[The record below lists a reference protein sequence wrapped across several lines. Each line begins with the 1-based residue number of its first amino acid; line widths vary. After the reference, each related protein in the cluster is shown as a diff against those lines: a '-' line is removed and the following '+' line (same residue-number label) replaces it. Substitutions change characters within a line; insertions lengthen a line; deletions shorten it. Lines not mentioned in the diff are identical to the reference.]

1 LSFDLRLLITHLV
14 SSNFALIIILSVLLW
29 FTASDYP
36 FSFFKLCFG
45 HCIVCPSLI
54 YGLWLHIWYLQT
66 LFWSLYCLSFFDL
79 RLLIT
84 HLVSSNFV
92 LVIVLSVLLWFT
104 ASDYTFDISKLCF
117 GHCIV
122 CPSSIYGFW
131 LPIWNTKYIQVFLI
145 YPGAYNKNNCSLLLD
160 YVKLYAKYRRVR

>member
-1 LSFDLRLLITHLV
+1 MSFDLRLLITHLV

-92 LVIVLSVLLWFT
+92 LVIVLSVLLRFT
-104 ASDYTFDISKLCF
+104 ASDYPFGIQNVFKFFLFILVLITKTIVVYYLTMLNCMRNIDVWGKIWGFNTWLYTF
-117 GHCIV
+117 
-122 CPSSIYGFW
+122 
-131 LPIWNTKYIQVFLI
+131 
-145 YPGAYNKNNCSLLLD
+145 AYKI
-160 YVKLYAKYRRVR
+160 KRA